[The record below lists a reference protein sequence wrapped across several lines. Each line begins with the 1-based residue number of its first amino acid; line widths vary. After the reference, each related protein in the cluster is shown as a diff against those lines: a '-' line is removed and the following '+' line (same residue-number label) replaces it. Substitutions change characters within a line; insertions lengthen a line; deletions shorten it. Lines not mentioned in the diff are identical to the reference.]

1 MNGCNARRRASFMP
15 QPERPSE
22 RSEQMRISNWIAGA
36 PLAALLLSA
45 TPAQAQER
53 WSDPAFMA
61 AANVTVHRGPQAIM
75 AVSGVPHRGDGRH
88 DGDRRHDGRHR
99 GAFDDGLVAGG
110 WGWFDPNLNR
120 SWDSDSY
127 NDWWHDRPDRAY
139 PRWVQHN
146 DGCDEGRMWQGG
158 GAWRCSW

>member
-1 MNGCNARRRASFMP
+1 
-15 QPERPSE
+15 
-22 RSEQMRISNWIAGA
+22 MRTLNWTAAGA
-36 PLAALLLSA
+36 SLAVLLLAAA
-45 TPAQAQER
+45 PAQAQAQER
-53 WSDPAFMA
+53 WTDPGFMA
-61 AANVTVHRGPQAIM
+61 AANVTVHRGPQAM
-75 AVSGVPHRGDGRH
+75 ALSGSSHRGDGRH
-88 DGDRRHDGRHR
+88 DARHDGRRHGR
-99 GAFDDGLVAGG
+99 SDDGVFGG
-110 WGWFDPNLNR
+110 AWAWYDPNLNR

>member
-1 MNGCNARRRASFMP
+1 MRSCLILASA
-15 QPERPSE
+15 SLAV
-22 RSEQMRISNWIAGA
+22 IASSG
-36 PLAALLLSA
+36 
-45 TPAQAQER
+45 PAEAQQR
-53 WSDPAFMA
+53 WSDSGFVA
-61 AANVTVHRGPQAIM
+61 ADVTVHRGGGHARDH
-75 AVSGVPHRGDGRH
+75 ADHRDGNRFA
-88 DGDRRHDGRHR
+88 
-99 GAFDDGLVAGG
+99 GAW
-110 WGWFDPNLNR
+110 WGSWYDPNLNR

>member
-1 MNGCNARRRASFMP
+1 MDATRVVELRLCRDRNGKRA
-15 QPERPSE
+15 E
-22 RSEQMRISNWIAGA
+22 RSEDMRHWNWIAAGA
-36 PLAALLLSA
+36 PLAALFLA
-45 TPAQAQER
+45 AAPAGAQER
-53 WSDPAFMA
+53 WSDPGFMA

-88 DGDRRHDGRHR
+88 DGRRDGRHGR
-99 GAFDDGLVAGG
+99 SGDGFGGG
-110 WGWFDPNLNR
+110 WAWYDPDLNR